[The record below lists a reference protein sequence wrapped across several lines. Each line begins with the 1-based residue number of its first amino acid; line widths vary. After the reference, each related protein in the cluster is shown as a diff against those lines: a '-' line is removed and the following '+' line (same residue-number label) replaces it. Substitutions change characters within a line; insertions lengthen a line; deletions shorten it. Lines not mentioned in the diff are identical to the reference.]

1 MEYGRAT
8 GERKVN
14 LGLTSYGQILFAG
27 NETPGKPMNLAKYS
41 IAAKLYAIFALL
53 ATVMVALAMV
63 AIVNAGRHVTLT
75 KEFESAFIGAENVE
89 RINSLVYAVVM
100 ESRGIYMSP
109 DIDTAKKFAAGLT
122 GFNDQIGVVMQT
134 WQQSVRPEDAAV
146 FAAFA
151 GRVQKFQEFRR
162 ELVRRGT
169 EISPA
174 SGREWGDN
182 DANRSVRSALNADL
196 DMLGKL
202 YAKRSREIYNQIAGH
217 TGTSAMEMTAFGAAA
232 LLLAIIGALI
242 IHRSVARPLAAV
254 TRVTEAV
261 AAGAAV
267 QRVPYVDRGDEIGAL
282 ARSISVFQD
291 AMHRNAE
298 LNKTVLS
305 DAEART
311 RRQEQISAEIGRFG
325 TEIEASLSELGR
337 LFEQMLSASS
347 QLTEVADLATT
358 KTEGAA
364 QASNEAFANVRG
376 VASAADE
383 LAASISEIDRQVTQS
398 NTITVKAIDE
408 ASRTNEAVREL
419 DEAGRRIG
427 DVIKLIT
434 DIAAQT
440 NLLALNA
447 TIEAARAGTAGR
459 GFAVVA
465 GEVKALSSQ
474 TAKATDEIG
483 MQIAAMQGATQRSIR
498 AIADIERTIGDIGNI
513 SGAIATAVTQQGAAT
528 QEIAR
533 SIDVAARL
541 TNETAAE
548 VVGVGEATKDTRA
561 SATSV
566 KTLADD
572 LAAAADNIRA
582 QVDQFFAKLNAA

>member
-1 MEYGRAT
+1 
-8 GERKVN
+8 
-14 LGLTSYGQILFAG
+14 
-27 NETPGKPMNLAKYS
+27 MNLAKYS

-75 KEFESAFIGAENVE
+75 KEFESAFVGAENVE
-89 RINSLVYAVVM
+89 RINSLVYATVM

-109 DIDTAKKFAAGLT
+109 DIETAKKFAAGLT

-217 TGTSAMEMTAFGAAA
+217 TDTNAMEMTAFGAAA

-267 QRVPYVDRGDEIGAL
+267 QRVPYIDRGDEIGAL

-337 LFEQMLSASS
+337 LFKQMLSASS

-364 QASNEAFANVRG
+364 QASNEAFANVRD

-398 NTITVKAIDE
+398 NTITGKAIDE

-483 MQIAAMQGATQRSIR
+483 MQIAAMQGATQRSIQ
-498 AIADIERTIGDIGNI
+498 AIADIERTISDIGNI

-548 VVGVGEATKDTRA
+548 VVGVGEATQNTRA

-572 LAAAADNIRA
+572 LATAADNIRA